1 MMVEVVVMHS
11 AVSLAGAVTRSST
24 ATTAAS
30 MPPVRIAAIHAGVTT
45 SMAGGA

>member
-1 MMVEVVVMHS
+1 MVEVVVMHS

-24 ATTAAS
+24 ATAAS

>member
-24 ATTAAS
+24 AAS

-45 SMAGGA
+45 SMAGGP